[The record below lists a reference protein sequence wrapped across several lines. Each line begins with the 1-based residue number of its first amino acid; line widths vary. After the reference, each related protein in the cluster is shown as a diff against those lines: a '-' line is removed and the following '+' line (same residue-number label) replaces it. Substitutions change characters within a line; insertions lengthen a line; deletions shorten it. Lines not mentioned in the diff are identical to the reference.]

1 MSKLIAA
8 GQEYTPE
15 DIMTLRQEVIDFR
28 DTLLAAND
36 FYNAVTLS
44 HTIALLYVMVEDLK
58 KRPDEEP
65 EILMLDPSDINL
77 FGGLKK

>member
-1 MSKLIAA
+1 MSKLVAA

-58 KRPDEEP
+58 KRPDKELEP
-65 EILMLDPSDINL
+65 LELDDLEPLLLGDP
-77 FGGLKK
+77 K